1 MQIQLEYG
9 RIGLSV
15 DIPDDRLSATL
26 SYKDAVPLESPV
38 NELREV
44 LREPLGT
51 LPLRHVASGCENAC
65 IVICD
70 ITRPVPNQ
78 LILEQALAELS
89 AAGVPEESITILIAT
104 GLHRASTQSE
114 IVEMLGEDIADTYN
128 VISHDGHDETQLVF
142 LGMSPRQVP
151 IWVNKHFI

>member
-78 LILEQALAELS
+78 LIL
-89 AAGVPEESITILIAT
+89 
-104 GLHRASTQSE
+104 
-114 IVEMLGEDIADTYN
+114 
-128 VISHDGHDETQLVF
+128 
-142 LGMSPRQVP
+142 
-151 IWVNKHFI
+151 